1 TLGGN
6 IMRAELR
13 GTFDQRALDERSDIL
28 RFETDAF
35 TAPQEI
41 TGPVRAILY
50 ASTDGVDTDFM
61 AKLSVIKA
69 DNRVMN
75 LVDGVLRGRF
85 REGYEREVLMAPG
98 EVYRLELDLWAT
110 SYRLAPGERLR
121 LDITSSNFPRLARN
135 LNTGEPFGE
144 GVSFR
149 VANQSVY
156 LDRRRASHV
165 MLPLIPTDP

>member
-1 TLGGN
+1 
-6 IMRAELR
+6 M
-13 GTFDQRALDERSDIL
+13 
-28 RFETDAF
+28 
-35 TAPQEI
+35 
-41 TGPVRAILY
+41 
-50 ASTDGVDTDFM
+50 
-61 AKLSVIKA
+61 
-69 DNRVMN
+69 
-75 LVDGVLRGRF
+75 
-85 REGYEREVLMAPG
+85 EVLMAPG

-135 LNTGEPFGE
+135 LNTGEPLGE

>member
-1 TLGGN
+1 
-6 IMRAELR
+6 
-13 GTFDQRALDERSDIL
+13 
-28 RFETDAF
+28 
-35 TAPQEI
+35 
-41 TGPVRAILY
+41 
-50 ASTDGVDTDFM
+50 M

-121 LDITSSNFPRLARN
+121 LISRAATSPAC
-135 LNTGEPFGE
+135 TKPKYGEPLGE
-144 GVSFR
+144 GASFR